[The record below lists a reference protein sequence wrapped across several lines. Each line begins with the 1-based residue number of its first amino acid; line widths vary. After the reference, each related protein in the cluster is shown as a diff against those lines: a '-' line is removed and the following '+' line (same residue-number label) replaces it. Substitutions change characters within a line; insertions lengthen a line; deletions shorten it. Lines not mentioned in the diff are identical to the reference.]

1 MIDPLLISIISAA
14 TALVASIAGPMVTLM
29 VAKKQINA
37 TVLSANRQ
45 KWIES
50 LRTTLAEFL
59 SLMVAALVVKANWKD
74 EWDGGRAPLQKDP
87 RLLDKVQRMVMTQ
100 AEIRLLINPTEA
112 DHQHLLVAIDT
123 AIHRLRDGVSSDAE
137 TEKDIQV
144 ITEMAQKIL
153 KREWQR
159 VKRGV

>member
-1 MIDPLLISIISAA
+1 MIDPLLISIISAL
-14 TALVASIAGPMVTLM
+14 TALVASIVGPIITLS

-50 LRTTLAEFL
+50 LRAALAEFL
-59 SLMVAALVVKANWKD
+59 SLLVAAQVVKANWKD

-87 RLLDKVQRMVMTQ
+87 KLLDKVQRMVLSQ
-100 AEIRLLINPTEA
+100 AEIKLLINPTEP

-123 AIHRLRDGVSSDAE
+123 ALRRLREGTSSDAE